1 MRAIPTDLG
10 VAACVVK
17 DSKILLV
24 KESRGSK
31 AGFWGMPK
39 GAVDQGESPAKAVL
53 RELREECGIGG
64 KVLGLI
70 AIRER
75 VNNGIP
81 GIFIAYS
88 VTIDEYE
95 IKIDPNEISEYG
107 WFSISEFDNIK
118 WISQAMRDI
127 ASSSL
132 DGKIL
137 NLTDYSSE
145 RKEHYFV
152 FS

>member
-64 KVLGLI
+64 KVIGLI

-88 VTIDEYE
+88 VKIDEYE

-107 WFSISEFDNIK
+107 WFSMSEFDNIK

-137 NLTDYSSE
+137 NLTDHSSE

>member
-1 MRAIPTDLG
+1 MTNLSIMYNKKTKFNYLISSLFILISYSLCSQQ
-10 VAACVVK
+10 VQNEYTVK
-17 DSKILLV
+17 FTS
-24 KESRGSK
+24 E
-31 AGFWGMPK
+31 
-39 GAVDQGESPAKAVL
+39 
-53 RELREECGIGG
+53 
-64 KVLGLI
+64 
-70 AIRER
+70 
-75 VNNGIP
+75 
-81 GIFIAYS
+81 
-88 VTIDEYE
+88 E

-107 WFSISEFDNIK
+107 WFSISEFDNIE
-118 WISQAMRDI
+118 WVSQAMRDI

>member
-64 KVLGLI
+64 KVIGLI

-88 VTIDEYE
+88 VKIDEYE

-107 WFSISEFDNIK
+107 WFSMSEFDNIK

-137 NLTDYSSE
+137 DLTDYSSE

>member
-64 KVLGLI
+64 KVKGLI

-75 VNNGIP
+75 INNDIP

-88 VTIDEYE
+88 ITIDNYE

-107 WFSISEFDNIK
+107 WFSISEFDDIE

>member
-64 KVLGLI
+64 KVIGLI

-75 VNNGIP
+75 INNGIP

-107 WFSISEFDNIK
+107 WFSMSEFDNIK

>member
-64 KVLGLI
+64 KVIGLI

-107 WFSISEFDNIK
+107 WFSMSEFDNIK

-137 NLTDYSSE
+137 NLTDYSSK

>member
-95 IKIDPNEISEYG
+95 IKIG
-107 WFSISEFDNIK
+107 
-118 WISQAMRDI
+118 
-127 ASSSL
+127 
-132 DGKIL
+132 
-137 NLTDYSSE
+137 
-145 RKEHYFV
+145 
-152 FS
+152 